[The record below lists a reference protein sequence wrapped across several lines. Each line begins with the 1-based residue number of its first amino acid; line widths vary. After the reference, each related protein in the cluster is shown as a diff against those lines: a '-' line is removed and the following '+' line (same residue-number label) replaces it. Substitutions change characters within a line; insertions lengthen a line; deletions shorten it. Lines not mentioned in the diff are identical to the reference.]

1 MRPRGFLT
9 SPCLVEELEARIA
22 GADSQERLSFLVSG
36 HTLCVMI
43 PTVWVHTI
51 CGEVNGGLMSFQQSQ
66 DTWSRWLGLG
76 YARVQQ
82 WNGRLLC
89 TTSCWLCWVEN
100 GVSAAPVQGLM
111 GLILLTARGT
121 RWSFKMVACKCFLA
135 TDFFPAMSL
144 GWYCGSIIVDHN
156 TSATWAIQLEAYL
169 PDLSVFFNRFKISAE
184 FYATQWYW
192 TQSWAGWSRVQFVM
206 ATATSP
212 IPIFG
217 VQASSAL
224 WITWAKTC
232 GNSISEFLQQL
243 V

>member
-156 TSATWAIQLEAYL
+156 TSATWAIQLEALLARPLCFFSIALTSAQSSMPHSGTGPKVGPGGAGSNLWWRRRHL
-169 PDLSVFFNRFKISAE
+169 PSPFLESKPVQLFGSLGPRLAAI
-184 FYATQWYW
+184 
-192 TQSWAGWSRVQFVM
+192 QSR
-206 ATATSP
+206 
-212 IPIFG
+212 
-217 VQASSAL
+217 
-224 WITWAKTC
+224 
-232 GNSISEFLQQL
+232 NSYNS
-243 V
+243 